1 MPAGNKCAA
10 PADLRAG
17 ADDYKAVLEENCDQ
31 LVESQECFA
40 ESAAKLNTAV
50 DALSAIGK
58 KTTSD
63 GNTVD
68 YWFDG
73 KITEA
78 ASLKIGS
85 APKEGSYEKG
95 DKLDSKLGQDMIRW
109 QVGQE
114 STGEAVSRFGEAA
127 KIPQR
132 TNAGRFQANKLF
144 GRSMGNAQVAEE
156 VRHFESSEYDSEDTT
171 KQPTL
176 KEMGTHEIQKME
188 ERGVPQ
194 SDIALMR
201 EAIRA
206 SIKVGN
212 TISEPGLTSCAEK
225 YDEIEIKLQKASGR
239 GAGTA
244 VAHSGGDPAA
254 RAAAAAAL
262 LDQRDPAT
270 RTVFVDSEIEYKEQC
285 ILLSQ
290 IVPLAKYHRE
300 LTINPG
306 PKQARLPYYKKEGNL
321 RVGNA
326 PLIVDGEAYGF
337 INRLTQTE
345 AYKDLFNMSNADIS
359 ALQPMIRLFK
369 VIETDDS
376 IVEHEIAFDSF
387 ASDKYGDITDIF
399 KNKARRGF
407 GVGIKSFNLTF
418 DGQDMFAASRTIKA
432 TLKLQANSFDE
443 FLQWRISNPR
453 TSKETPIPY
462 RYIELALKT
471 GGKDIDKYAVFPD
484 DLRFRLKA
492 VFGWNPNVK
501 NVSISSAALNE
512 SFVSIN
518 LTPVTHNFDFDE
530 QGRVTFTIEYYA
542 YIEELLS
549 KPSLNVF
556 TEPSVFSKILARQI
570 AYNSLELEA
579 SCDTSSE
586 EMSEEQKTERE
597 KEDAKTVEKEKIC
610 MINHMMSQLFREDK
624 IYILK
629 LNREQLRRLVK
640 EGPFFKFDS
649 DQVQSPSKDE
659 AQSMSDDLSKMWD
672 GFKED
677 ADKQTSVIE
686 KNLVSEP
693 FVKAVQI
700 PYLYIG
706 DVIDIVM
713 GEMTSFLETT
723 RAIVAE
729 SKDYEGIPYHP
740 ELKSAELQ
748 QLSAIIKQYK
758 KFRLTMGPL
767 ELYDHAKQKYVNV
780 NFADVPISVAQ
791 FSEFLT
797 SKLLQKDQAIYPL
810 TQFLK
815 DIFNLLIKN
824 YLNKTTC
831 KGVNIKQ
838 KTRLFESCV
847 TSYGMDHGKDRY
859 MDRITHRIVQQMQNF
874 DTGPRLFVTNDRKA
888 VSILNISGKAQYKNP
903 NEGFEKEFNHFVFY
917 AGRVQPSNMMK
928 GDQSQDEARGIFHYI
943 LGKNE
948 GIVKNI
954 QLTKTNSPGLK
965 EVRFESEGHKGL
977 HQLREIYDVEI
988 DSYANVRAF
997 PGTYIFVEPR
1007 GFAPNLAAYGK
1018 DFDLTDLGIGG
1029 YYMIIR
1035 SSHEFAAGVANTK
1048 LTAVWVHSKNSQV
1061 KNKTINSAAGKNDNV
1076 KGKCN
1081 AKRKKMGLYESA
1093 AATGLDESTFLT
1105 EKKED
1110 TVSANPDK

>member
-10 PADLRAG
+10 PTDLRAG
-17 ADDYKAVLEENCDQ
+17 ADDYKAALEENCDAI
-31 LVESQECFA
+31 VESQDCFA
-40 ESAAKLNTAV
+40 EAAGQLNTAIGEL
-50 DALSAIGK
+50 ASIGK
-58 KTTSD
+58 KTLSSGETIDDLLGGQISQ
-63 GNTVD
+63 
-68 YWFDG
+68 
-73 KITEA
+73 
-78 ASLKIGS
+78 ASSFKIGS
-85 APKEGSYEKG
+85 VGNDGSRKKG
-95 DKLDSKLGQDMIRW
+95 DKLDNDLGNDMIRW
-109 QVGQE
+109 QIGTEKDEEGV
-114 STGEAVSRFGEAA
+114 TKAASRFTDYIVAASAEEAKKQRKNNRRDGAGE
-127 KIPQR
+127 
-132 TNAGRFQANKLF
+132 LF
-144 GRSMGNAQVAEE
+144 GNKGRTQASHLVTGQTMREKTRELLTKLRSEGA
-156 VRHFESSEYDSEDTT
+156 
-171 KQPTL
+171 
-176 KEMGTHEIQKME
+176 
-188 ERGVPQ
+188 PQ
-194 SDIALMR
+194 SDLELLTQTDQAVNKAG
-201 EAIRA
+201 EAYN
-206 SIKVGN
+206 S
-212 TISEPGLTSCAEK
+212 PGLTSCAEK
-225 YDEIEIKLQKASGR
+225 YDEIEQELQNAAR
-239 GAGTA
+239 GGVGTA
-244 VAHSGGDPAA
+244 AAHGGGTGAE
-254 RAAAAAAL
+254 RAASAEAL
-262 LDQRDPAT
+262 LRESDPEK

-285 ILLSQ
+285 VLLSQ

-300 LTINPG
+300 LTISPG
-306 PKQARLPYYKKEGNL
+306 PKQARLPYYQKAGDL
-321 RVGNA
+321 RVDNA

-337 INRLTQTE
+337 INRLTQTA

-369 VIETDDS
+369 VIEAEDS
-376 IVEHEIAFDSF
+376 IVEHEISFDSF

-399 KNKARRGF
+399 KNKSRRGF

-443 FLQWRISNPR
+443 FLRSRFSSPR
-453 TSKETPIPY
+453 TSEETPIPY

-484 DLRFRLKA
+484 DLKFRLKA

-501 NVSISSAALNE
+501 NTSISTDALNE
-512 SFVSIN
+512 SFVSVN

-556 TEPSVFSKILARQI
+556 TEPTIFSKILARQI

-586 EMSEEQKTERE
+586 ETSEEQKTEQE
-597 KEDAKTVEKEKIC
+597 KEDAKTIEKEKLC
-610 MINHMMSQLFREDK
+610 MINHMMTQLFREDK

-629 LNREQLRRLVK
+629 LTREQLRRLVK
-640 EGPFFKFDS
+640 EGPFFKFDT
-649 DQVQSPSKDE
+649 DQVQSPSQDSAE
-659 AQSMSDDLSKMWD
+659 SMSEDLKEMWK
-672 GFKED
+672 GFKEGSS
-677 ADKQTSVIE
+677 KQTSVVE
-686 KNLVSEP
+686 KNLVSAP
-693 FVKAVQI
+693 FIKAVQI
-700 PYLYIG
+700 PYLYVG

-723 RAIVAE
+723 HSMVTE
-729 SKDYEGIPYHP
+729 SQDYEGIPYNL

-748 QLSAIIKQYK
+748 HLSAIIKQYK

-767 ELYDHAKQKYVNV
+767 ELYDHAKQRYVNV

-797 SKLLQKDQAIYPL
+797 SKLLKKDQAIYPL

-824 YLNKTTC
+824 YLNKSTC

-838 KTRLFESCV
+838 KTRLFESCI
-847 TSYGMDHGKDRY
+847 TSYGMDLGSNRY

-874 DTGPRLFVTNDRKA
+874 NTGPRLFVSNDKRA

-917 AGRVQPSNMMK
+917 AGRVQPSNMMQ
-928 GDQSQDEARGIFHYI
+928 GNQSQDEARGIFHYI

-977 HQLREIYDVEI
+977 QQLREIYDVEI

-997 PGTYIFVEPR
+997 PGTYVFVEPR
-1007 GFAPNLAAYGK
+1007 GFAPNLAAYGN

-1035 SSHEFAAGVANTK
+1035 SSHEFGPGIANTK
-1048 LTAVWVHSKNSQV
+1048 LTAVWVHSKDSQV
-1061 KNKTINSAAGKNDNV
+1061 KNKVVESGAGKNDNV
-1076 KGKCN
+1076 RGKCN
-1081 AKRKKMGLYESA
+1081 AKRKKLGLYEVA

-1105 EKKED
+1105 EDPKD
-1110 TVSANPDK
+1110 TVSEPQ